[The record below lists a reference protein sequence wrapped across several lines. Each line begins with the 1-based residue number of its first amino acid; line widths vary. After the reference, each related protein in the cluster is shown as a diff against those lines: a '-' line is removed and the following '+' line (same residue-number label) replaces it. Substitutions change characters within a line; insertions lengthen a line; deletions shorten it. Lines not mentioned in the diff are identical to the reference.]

1 MTTAIDI
8 DTRGKVRTLPT
19 TGTVPGPNSG
29 DFFFITL
36 ESSSFLS
43 LAPQTHPLAPFT
55 GFSYVCVRAISY
67 ASFRFTSKVQAIAK
81 LAPFCLDIFLYTY
94 SLLHFK

>member
-8 DTRGKVRTLPT
+8 DMRGKVRTLLT

-29 DFFFITL
+29 DFFFYYIGKL
-36 ESSSFLS
+36 LIFISGSSDIPTSTIYWIQLCLCQS
-43 LAPQTHPLAPFT
+43 
-55 GFSYVCVRAISY
+55 S
-67 ASFRFTSKVQAIAK
+67 ASFRFTFKVQAIAK
-81 LAPFCLDIFLYTY
+81 LAPFSLDIFLYTY